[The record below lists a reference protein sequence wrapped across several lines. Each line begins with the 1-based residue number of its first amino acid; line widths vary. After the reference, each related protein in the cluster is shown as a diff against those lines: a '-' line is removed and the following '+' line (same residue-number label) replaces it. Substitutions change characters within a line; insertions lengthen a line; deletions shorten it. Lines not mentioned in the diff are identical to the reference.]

1 MVVWEWIQSLFGLLY
16 GRFNTFLQ
24 DSLDID
30 GKLIFLYNEFVAP
43 LPEVIKIA
51 GLAFLSI
58 IIVLG
63 VFSFIKK
70 MLKLFI
76 VIAIILAIIMFLS
89 RMA

>member
-30 GKLIFLYNEFVAP
+30 GKLISLYNEFVAP

-51 GLAFLSI
+51 GLAFLAI